1 MILRLFQRIGDLF
14 RYITTARDNR
24 TPSLIRIF
32 GLCSALQF
40 LWLAAY
46 SVMFA
51 GQPFDPLSYGGGVS
65 SMILALGV
73 ALRVSL
79 KANAGND
86 IPLEP
91 QQ

>member
-1 MILRLFQRIGDLF
+1 VIRRAFVAVGTFF

-32 GLCSALQF
+32 GLCTALQF
-40 LWLAAY
+40 LWLAGY

-51 GQPFDPLSYGGGVS
+51 GQLFDPLSYGGGVS

-79 KANAGND
+79 PANAGND
-86 IPLEP
+86 LPVAPE
-91 QQ
+91 